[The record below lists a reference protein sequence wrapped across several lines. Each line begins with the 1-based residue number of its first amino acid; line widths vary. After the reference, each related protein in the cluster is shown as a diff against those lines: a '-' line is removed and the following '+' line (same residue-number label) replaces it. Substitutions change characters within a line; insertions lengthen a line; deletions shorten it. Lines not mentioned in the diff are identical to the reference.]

1 VPGRSALDTLMRVE
15 GQHWAIEMRSR
26 LQKPILCLS
35 GFASRRIFNI
45 ADPSHRKLKRSKV
58 A

>member
-1 VPGRSALDTLMRVE
+1 MRVE